1 MHSERHFNPTVQL
14 IILLLLSSLFTGC
27 VSLSPR
33 LQESGLNSGF
43 GFNTEKSFDIYV
55 QENRDLIE
63 KARVDLNEIN
73 RESVIKANA
82 PFELRPDTTL
92 FPKTRQGKYQKGVLL
107 IHGLSDSPYMM
118 QPIARHLQ
126 ARGFL
131 VRAILLP
138 GHGTVP
144 GDLLSVTYGEWINA
158 MTYGLKTLKADAGQV
173 YMGGFSTGG
182 ALCVFQALQDREI
195 KGLFLFSPALGLKDK
210 RAALA
215 GILGV
220 FSEWVGSPR
229 DDTDYAK
236 YESFATNAA
245 GQIYGLT
252 QELAN
257 RLGDRKLLEAPVFAA
272 FSEDDETVD
281 AARTL
286 EVMGKNGA
294 SKKNRLIV
302 YTKKPRPDQEGPNG
316 TVVYDGSYIP
326 EEHILDFSHIAI
338 TIPPDDPHYGRNGGY
353 KCCLHYMTEPEKRR
367 LCLLGGATLWQ
378 GENSSANLQAATMRR
393 LSYNPLFPRLLGQLD
408 GFLKDVEID
417 H

>member
-1 MHSERHFNPTVQL
+1 M
-14 IILLLLSSLFTGC
+14 
-27 VSLSPR
+27 
-33 LQESGLNSGF
+33 
-43 GFNTEKSFDIYV
+43 
-55 QENRDLIE
+55 
-63 KARVDLNEIN
+63 A
-73 RESVIKANA
+73 
-82 PFELRPDTTL
+82 
-92 FPKTRQGKYQKGVLL
+92 
-107 IHGLSDSPYMM
+107 
-118 QPIARHLQ
+118 
-126 ARGFL
+126 
-131 VRAILLP
+131 
-138 GHGTVP
+138 
-144 GDLLSVTYGEWINA
+144 
-158 MTYGLKTLKADAGQV
+158 YGLRTLKADADQV

-182 ALCVFQALQDREI
+182 ALCVLQALQDREI

-215 GILGV
+215 GILGI
-220 FSEWVGSPR
+220 FSDWVGSPR

-236 YESFATNAA
+236 YESFATNAV

-257 RLGDRKLLEAPVFAA
+257 LLENRRFLEVPVFAA

-286 EVMGKNGA
+286 EVMGKNGV

-316 TVVYDGSYIP
+316 TIVYDGSYIP

-353 KCCLHYMTEPEKRR
+353 KCCLHYLSEPEKRR
-367 LCLLGGATLWQ
+367 LCLLGGATVWQ
-378 GENSSANLQAATMRR
+378 GENSAANLQAVTMRR

-408 GFLKDVEID
+408 VFLKDVEMD